1 MTATTG
7 NAATDGPEAGG
18 AQAATAAAPRTTTP
32 IVRVSVPRR
41 TATSE
46 FRAIKIVWRRELI
59 RYFKDRLRMMTTLV
73 QPLLF
78 LFVLGSGLQNLAS
91 AGTHGVSLRTFIYP
105 GILCIAVMFTAMFSA
120 ASIVW
125 DREFGFLREMMVA
138 PVRRSSIVIG
148 KCLGGATVAGLQG
161 VIVICLAG
169 VVHVPYD
176 PVMILEIFA
185 LQLLLAFSITAFGVM
200 IAVRIKQMQSFMGVM
215 QMVVMPLFFISGAL
229 FPAAGLPLWLSILN
243 RLDPLTYAVDPM
255 RRLVFNHL
263 SISPAARRV
272 LDPGITWWGW
282 HVPVVLEVMVIV
294 ALGLGMLGIAIWE
307 FSRTE

>member
-1 MTATTG
+1 MSTT
-7 NAATDGPEAGG
+7 TESP
-18 AQAATAAAPRTTTP
+18 TAAVSPAEV
-32 IVRVSVPRR
+32 VRVTVPKRSL
-41 TATSE
+41 ASE
-46 FRAIKIVWRRELI
+46 LRAIKIVWRRELI
-59 RYFKDRLRMMTTLV
+59 RYRSDRLRMVTTLV

-78 LFVLGSGLQNLAS
+78 LFVLGSGLERLSS

-148 KCLGGATVAGLQG
+148 KCLGGASVASIQG

-169 VVHVPYD
+169 LVNVPYD
-176 PVMILEIFA
+176 PLLILGIFV
-185 LQLLLAFSITAFGVM
+185 LQLLLAFAITAFGVM
-200 IAVRIKQMQSFMGVM
+200 IAIRIKQMQSFMGVM
-215 QMVVMPLFFISGAL
+215 QMIVTPMFFISGAL
-229 FPAAGLPLWLSILN
+229 FPPSGLPGWLTVLN
-243 RLDPLTYAVDPM
+243 RLDPLSYAVDPM

-263 SISPAARRV
+263 SISPAARAA

-282 HVPVVLEVMVIV
+282 RVPSLLEAAMVVVL
-294 ALGLGMLGIAIWE
+294 GLIMLGIAIVE

>member
-1 MTATTG
+1 MSTT
-7 NAATDGPEAGG
+7 TDRV
-18 AQAATAAAPRTTTP
+18 QTTTP
-32 IVRVSVPRR
+32 AGPPRHDIVRVSVPKRSLN
-41 TATSE
+41 SE
-46 FRAIKIVWRRELI
+46 LRAIKIVWRRELI
-59 RYFKDRLRMMTTLV
+59 RFRADRIRMITSLV

-78 LFVLGSGLQNLAS
+78 LFVLGSGLQGLAR
-91 AGTHGVSLRTFIYP
+91 AGTHGVQLKTFIYP

-138 PVRRSSIVIG
+138 PIRRSSIVIG
-148 KCLGGATVAGLQG
+148 KCLGGATVASFQG

-169 VVHVPYD
+169 LVHVPYD
-176 PVMILEIFA
+176 PLLLLGIFG

-215 QMVVMPLFFISGAL
+215 QMIVMPMFFISGAL
-229 FPAAGLPLWLSILN
+229 FPVSGLPGWLAVLN

-263 SISPAARRV
+263 TISPLARRA
-272 LDPGITWWGW
+272 LDPGVTWWGW
-282 HVPVVLEVMVIV
+282 HVPGLLEAGVIA
-294 ALGLGMLGIAIWE
+294 ALGIVMLGIAIWE
-307 FSRTE
+307 FSSTE